1 MDPAVIAAVKEKLS
15 AFDIHTATYQQVDA
29 HAITADILVPKAIR
43 PGRRPVI
50 VSFHGGY
57 LITGTSLFPGYFL
70 PWILDLALEH
80 SAVLVRPNYRKLPE
94 STGREILEGLARFW
108 TWFRGGLGAAVEA
121 ATAGAVEADEARTLL
136 IGHSAGAYL
145 AVQSAITQPEGT
157 FRAIIAGY
165 GMLDMKSPW
174 FTTHFE
180 KHPLGRPMLPPSVVD
195 DHLASMK
202 PGQTVS
208 AVTPPLRLDLA
219 LATLQYG
226 RYPEMLGSDK
236 AAYPME
242 MLDTVTSFPPL
253 FIYHGEDDS
262 AVEVRQTE
270 AFVETFGR
278 LVPRG
283 KLLVRYERGDHGFDA
298 PVGLGA
304 PWLREGLDFLQGEWL
319 G

>member
-1 MDPAVIAAVKEKLS
+1 ML
-15 AFDIHTATYQQVDA
+15 Q
-29 HAITADILVPKAIR
+29 L
-43 PGRRPVI
+43 
-50 VSFHGGY
+50 
-57 LITGTSLFPGYFL
+57 
-70 PWILDLALEH
+70 
-80 SAVLVRPNYRKLPE
+80 
-94 STGREILEGLARFW
+94 
-108 TWFRGGLGAAVEA
+108 
-121 ATAGAVEADEARTLL
+121 TLTVV
-136 IGHSAGAYL
+136 GAYL

-180 KHPLGRPMLPPSVVD
+180 KHPLSRPMLPPSFVD

-202 PGQTVS
+202 PGEIVS
-208 AVTPPLRLDLA
+208 AVTPPLRVDLA
-219 LATLQYG
+219 LATVQYG

-236 AAYPME
+236 AVYPME
-242 MLDTVTSFPPL
+242 MLDTVKSFPPL
-253 FIYHGEDDS
+253 FIYHGTDDS

-270 AFVETFGR
+270 AFVERFASV
-278 LVPRG
+278 VPGG

-304 PWLREGLDFLQGEWL
+304 PWLREGLDFVEGEWL